1 MKTYDT
7 VIAIVL
13 ALWMWPKVLLG
24 LTYLVREARIFDFV
38 RNPLVLRFHRFAQLI
53 GCGQCTSL
61 WTGMIAFFL
70 LWSVLYFAV
79 SIPIWSSALFPI
91 FGIAGTGT
99 FDKLARSSI
108 SMSVDR
114 LTRVLM
120 QSTPESEKPEDHHG

>member
-1 MKTYDT
+1 MHDSTT
-7 VIAIVL
+7 IIAIVL

-24 LTYLVREARIFDFV
+24 LTYLVREARVFDFV
-38 RNPLVLRFHRFAQLI
+38 RAPLVLKFSWFAHLV

-61 WTGMIAFFL
+61 WTGMIAFVM
-70 LWSVLYFAV
+70 LWSVVYLICEIPV
-79 SIPIWSSALFPI
+79 WSIALVPI

-99 FDKLARSSI
+99 FDRLARSSI

-120 QSTPESEKPEDHHG
+120 QIPPESEKHDAG